1 MFQKINVK
9 AWLIRIK
16 GVTRL
21 EHNPAVDASE
31 LWNRTATPE
40 TLAKLAGMALKLA
53 SVPDCPYHKQHTLC
67 RYETGDVP
75 NCRGRGMKEQN
86 KAIDEKALTEL
97 RKLVVEREKLD
108 GRIKEL
114 LGINTET
121 RPTKKPL
128 SREQFRMLCGV

>member
-1 MFQKINVK
+1 
-9 AWLIRIK
+9 
-16 GVTRL
+16 
-21 EHNPAVDASE
+21 
-31 LWNRTATPE
+31 
-40 TLAKLAGMALKLA
+40 
-53 SVPDCPYHKQHTLC
+53 
-67 RYETGDVP
+67 
-75 NCRGRGMKEQN
+75 MKEQN

-114 LGINTET
+114 LGTET

>member
-1 MFQKINVK
+1 
-9 AWLIRIK
+9 
-16 GVTRL
+16 
-21 EHNPAVDASE
+21 
-31 LWNRTATPE
+31 
-40 TLAKLAGMALKLA
+40 
-53 SVPDCPYHKQHTLC
+53 
-67 RYETGDVP
+67 
-75 NCRGRGMKEQN
+75 MKEHN

-114 LGINTET
+114 LGMNTET